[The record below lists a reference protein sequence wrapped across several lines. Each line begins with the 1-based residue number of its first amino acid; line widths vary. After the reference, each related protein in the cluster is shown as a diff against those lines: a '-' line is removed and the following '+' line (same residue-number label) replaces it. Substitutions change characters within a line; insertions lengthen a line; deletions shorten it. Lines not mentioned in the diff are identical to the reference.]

1 MFAGADFAFW
11 RRNLGFKFLR
21 FLRIS
26 LKFAEQFARK
36 MQNLQILGAKF
47 ENFKRQI

>member
-1 MFAGADFAFW
+1 LAGFLACFNAEIW
-11 RRNLGFKFLR
+11 AFKFLR